1 MRYLTLGRR
10 SGLRVS
16 EYALG
21 TGGFGTRRSAG
32 SLPAE
37 ARQIFERFAEAGGT
51 FIDTSDSYQFGQAEE
66 LLGGFLASERDHF
79 VVATKFSNPTN
90 AHPQVSDT
98 GNSRKN
104 MVRALEA
111 SLKRLATDYIDL
123 YWVHTPD
130 TLTPTEEM
138 VACFDDLVRAGKIHH
153 AGFSNFPA
161 WRVARAATIAELRSL
176 SPIIAVQ
183 FEYSLVERSGDREL
197 LPMAES
203 LGLGVGLWS
212 PLAGGLLTGKYQ
224 KGGRGRLTD
233 SRGEIRTEVTD
244 QKAAVIEA
252 VAAIADQ
259 IGATASQVSIAWLR
273 HRAARA
279 TTALIPVIGPR
290 TLGQLE
296 DYLGALDVALSD
308 EQVAHLDQVSA
319 IALGQPH
326 EIAALVR
333 NSVLGGDA
341 AVIRSPVIPVA

>member
-10 SGLRVS
+10 TGLRVS

-32 SLPAE
+32 SQPE
-37 ARQIFERFAEAGGT
+37 VARQIFERFAEAGGT
-51 FIDTSDSYQFGQAEE
+51 FLDTSDSYQFGQAEE
-66 LLGGFLASERDHF
+66 LLGEFLASERDHF
-79 VVATKFSNPTN
+79 VLATKFANPTN
-90 AHPQVSDT
+90 AHPHVSDT

-104 MVRALEA
+104 MVRALDA
-111 SLKRLATDYIDL
+111 SLKRLGTDYVDL
-123 YWVHTPD
+123 YWVHSPD
-130 TLTPTEEM
+130 TLTPIEEM

-153 AGFSNFPA
+153 GGFSNFPA
-161 WRVARAATIAELRSL
+161 WRVARAATIAELRGL
-176 SPIIAVQ
+176 SPVIAVQ
-183 FEYSLVERSGDREL
+183 FEYSLVERGADREL

-224 KGGRGRLTD
+224 KGGRGRLSD
-233 SRGEIRTEVTD
+233 SSGQIGIEVTD
-244 QKAAVIEA
+244 QKAAVIAA
-252 VAAIADQ
+252 VAAIADE
-259 IGATASQVSIAWLR
+259 IGATASQVSMAWLR
-273 HRAARA
+273 HRATRA

-296 DYLGALDVALSD
+296 DYLGALDVTLSNEQLADLD
-308 EQVAHLDQVSA
+308 EVSA

-333 NSVLGGDA
+333 NAVLGGDET
-341 AVIRSPVIPVA
+341 VIRPPVIPVA

>member
-10 SGLRVS
+10 TGLRVS

-21 TGGFGTRRSAG
+21 TGNFGTRRSAG
-32 SLPAE
+32 SQPEE
-37 ARQIFERFAEAGGT
+37 ARQVFDRFAEAGGT

-79 VVATKFSNPTN
+79 VLATKYTNPTN
-90 AHPQVSDT
+90 AHPNISDT

-111 SLKRLATDYIDL
+111 SLKRLGTDYVDL

-130 TLTPTEEM
+130 GLTPIEEM
-138 VACFDDLVRAGKIHH
+138 VASFDDLARAGKIHH

-161 WRVARAATIAELRSL
+161 WRVARAATVAELRGL

-183 FEYSLVERSGDREL
+183 FEYSLAERSADREL

-212 PLAGGLLTGKYQ
+212 PLAGGLLTGKYGQ
-224 KGGRGRLTD
+224 GGRGRLTD
-233 SRGEIRTEVTD
+233 SRGVIRTEISD
-244 QKAAVIEA
+244 QKAAVVDA
-252 VAAIADQ
+252 VVVIADE
-259 IGATASQVSIAWLR
+259 IGATPSQVSIAWMR
-273 HRAARA
+273 HRAGRA
-279 TTALIPVIGPR
+279 TTALVPVIGPR

-296 DYLGALDVALSD
+296 DYLGALDVALTG
-308 EQVAHLDQVSA
+308 EQLARLDQVSA
-319 IALGQPH
+319 VALGQPH
-326 EIAALVR
+326 EIAAFVR

-341 AVIRSPVIPVA
+341 AAVRPPVIPVA